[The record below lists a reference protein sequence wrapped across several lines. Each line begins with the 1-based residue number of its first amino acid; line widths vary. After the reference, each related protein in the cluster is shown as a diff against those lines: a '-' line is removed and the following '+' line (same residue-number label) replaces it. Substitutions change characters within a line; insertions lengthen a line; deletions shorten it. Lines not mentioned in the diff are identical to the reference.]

1 MGSLRRTSASSTA
14 GRSAPYV
21 DIDISI
27 INRSTQFENIDINS
41 DSCRYRYQ
49 YQKDLLESIDIDIDV
64 NIDEDL
70 LTNINIDKISLPIWD
85 IKPLQG

>member
-1 MGSLRRTSASSTA
+1 MQALLQVGVFHMLILIHRLSTDQHNLKILISIA
-14 GRSAPYV
+14 ILA
-21 DIDISI
+21 DIDTN
-27 INRSTQFENIDINS
+27 IN
-41 DSCRYRYQ
+41 
-49 YQKDLLESIDIDIDV
+49 KDLLESIDIDIDV